1 MRSFKKSQIM
11 VLPRSSGAGSQ
22 RRKMQKLLYAPS
34 SGWRVA
40 SNSLPDASL
49 FASRIALMVRVVF
62 VTHPYVLSLRAR
74 LFIHAGAL
82 ILLVKSLVGTN
93 ALVNQRWMN

>member
-1 MRSFKKSQIM
+1 
-11 VLPRSSGAGSQ
+11 
-22 RRKMQKLLYAPS
+22 
-34 SGWRVA
+34 
-40 SNSLPDASL
+40 
-49 FASRIALMVRVVF
+49 MVRVVF